1 MKGFT
6 KAKYYIL
13 PTSSESK
20 QHGKGNYSG
29 SDLSQI
35 KREKKSEKELGYINQ
50 IENLQSISEFHLCP
64 QKLH

>member
-6 KAKYYIL
+6 KVKYYIL

-35 KREKKSEKELGYINQ
+35 KREKKSENELGYTNQ
-50 IENLQSISEFHLCP
+50 IAN
-64 QKLH
+64 